1 MIIFSIRIVVK
12 TKKRKAVID
21 NIHLFGAPISLEP
34 GCISYRTSQGTKDL
48 NEITLTGEWKTR
60 EDLDRHL
67 KSEDFRKIMTLLD
80 MSTSPPEIKLSEVSE
95 QQGMEV
101 IKTARGHVDSEFNFD
116 SHAAVKI
123 VERIFTIQNYER
135 RHKWPE
141 EISRL
146 WCIEAVTVSI

>member
-12 TKKRKAVID
+12 PNTRKEIIEA
-21 NIHLFGAPISLEP
+21 IHLFGAPISLAS
-34 GCISYRTSQGTKDL
+34 GCISYRTSQGTKNL
-48 NEITLTGEWKTR
+48 NEITLTGEWATR

-101 IKTARGHVDSEFNFD
+101 IKTARGHVDSGLNFD
-116 SHAAVKI
+116 LHA
-123 VERIFTIQNYER
+123 
-135 RHKWPE
+135 
-141 EISRL
+141 
-146 WCIEAVTVSI
+146 TV